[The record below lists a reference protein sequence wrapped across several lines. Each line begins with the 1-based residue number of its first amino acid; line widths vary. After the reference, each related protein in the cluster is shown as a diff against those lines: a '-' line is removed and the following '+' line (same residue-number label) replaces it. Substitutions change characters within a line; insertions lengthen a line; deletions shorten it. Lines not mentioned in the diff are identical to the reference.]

1 MKLNLSA
8 NLNIMKLK
16 SLGIVLVA
24 ISLLTFVLIYTGIMK
39 HGIIITIGLNVAM
52 FLVLVQIIAMIVGL
66 KGPLCDFYRMRI
78 HPLYDPERTFG
89 NK

>member
-1 MKLNLSA
+1 MKLKP
-8 NLNIMKLK
+8 NLNIMTLK
-16 SLGIVLVA
+16 PLGIVFVT

-52 FLVLVQIIAMIVGL
+52 LLVLVQIIAMIIGL

-78 HPLYDPERTFG
+78 HPLYDPERSF
-89 NK
+89 NNE

>member
-1 MKLNLSA
+1 MKLNLSK

-24 ISLLTFVLIYTGIMK
+24 ISLLTFVLVYTGIMK

-52 FLVLVQIIAMIVGL
+52 LLVLVQIIAMLIGL
-66 KGPLCDFYRMRI
+66 KRPVYDFYLMRI
-78 HPLYDPERTFG
+78 HPLYDPERSFD
-89 NK
+89 NE